1 MDKFLMQQ
9 PSNMDENALTRIPSL
24 LRPVANQFDKAVNK
38 YGPTHQSVAWRDKER
53 QQRRFQIFL
62 GLLAYDTG
70 RNNVSINDLGCG
82 YGAMFETF
90 KELIQFA
97 DGTYYGYDISESMI
111 RVAKENIRDPR
122 AIFINNHV
130 ATEKADY
137 SFASGTY
144 NMKMDANE
152 NDWLEY
158 IEKNLVNLWKKTR
171 IGMGFNMLNIQ
182 SPLRE
187 KNLYYADPSYFLKFC
202 DQYLDKK
209 VRMID
214 LLHPNEFVII
224 VRR

>member
-1 MDKFLMQQ
+1 M
-9 PSNMDENALTRIPSL
+9 TRIPSL